1 MSRIPQS
8 FIDELIAR
16 ADIVEIIGLRVP
28 LKKAG
33 REYKACCPFHTEK
46 TPSFWVSPD
55 KQFYHCFGCAA
66 HGTALGFLMA
76 YDRLTFP
83 EAIEELAERL
93 GLEVPHEAAA
103 AGSAAVRVRLAG
115 STSSNSRWPGPIVT
129 GTIHTCSSSMSPC
142 ASSVRSSGPVPYLRM
157 VLPGSRLSSA
167 TWRACSG
174 PKCRTASKI
183 QWTSRGNP
191 AAACRTTI

>member
-33 REYKACCPFHTEK
+33 REFKACCPFHGEK
-46 TPSFWVSPD
+46 TPPSRVSPD
-55 KQFYHCFGCAA
+55 KQFYHCFGCGA

-76 YDRLTFP
+76 YERLSFP

-103 AGSAAVRVRLAG
+103 GG
-115 STSSNSRWPGPIVT
+115 
-129 GTIHTCSSSMSPC
+129 
-142 ASSVRSSGPVPYLRM
+142 
-157 VLPGSRLSSA
+157 
-167 TWRACSG
+167 
-174 PKCRTASKI
+174 
-183 QWTSRGNP
+183 
-191 AAACRTTI
+191 AAAPRG